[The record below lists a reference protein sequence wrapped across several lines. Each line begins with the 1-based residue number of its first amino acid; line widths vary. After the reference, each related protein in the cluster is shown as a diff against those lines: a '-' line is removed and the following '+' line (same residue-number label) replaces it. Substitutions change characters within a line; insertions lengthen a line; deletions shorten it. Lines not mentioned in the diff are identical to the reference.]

1 MSLRHTAND
10 IGLSPNG
17 KALDSDSSIVGV
29 RVPQAQSFIP
39 RMIARDFLHY
49 RTICFGA
56 KQIAMMADEKSLV
69 RISHRRFATSCLEV
83 RIIMRRIVNERN
95 TKRKKAAI
103 ILKKTAAATMCVIL
117 AAGMTACGKKTDS
130 AQSESVSENDKYSS
144 DIFAM
149 DTYMSLTAYGAKA
162 EDAVTVAIHEI
173 QRLDAMF
180 SVGNTDSDVTTANMQ
195 GSATVSDETAYLVEQ
210 SLEISRKTDG
220 AFDITIYPV
229 MELWGFTTKNYK
241 VPQADELQETLKR
254 VFYENVSLKDH
265 ELVLKNNAQIDFG
278 GIAKGYTSSRVMQ
291 IFKEYGI
298 EHGMVNLGGNVQTLG
313 TKTDGTAW
321 RVAIQSPQGGNQYLG
336 ILETSDQA
344 VITSG
349 GYERYFEEN
358 GVTYHHIIAP
368 KTGYPSDSD
377 LTSVTIVCADGTKAD
392 ALSTSFFVMG
402 LQKAE
407 SFYEN
412 TDLDFDVILL
422 TKDNQIYI
430 SEGIAQNFTS
440 DYTVNVL
447 KK

>member
-1 MSLRHTAND
+1 M
-10 IGLSPNG
+10 
-17 KALDSDSSIVGV
+17 
-29 RVPQAQSFIP
+29 
-39 RMIARDFLHY
+39 
-49 RTICFGA
+49 
-56 KQIAMMADEKSLV
+56 

-103 ILKKTAAATMCVIL
+103 ILKKTAVAAMCVIL

-130 AQSESVSENDKYSS
+130 VLSESVSENDKYSS

-254 VFYENVSLKDH
+254 VSYENVSLKDH

-313 TKTDGTAW
+313 TKTDGMAW

-336 ILETSDQA
+336 ILETSDKA

-358 GVTYHHIIAP
+358 GVTYHHIIDP

-407 SFYEN
+407 TFYKN